1 LKHLRSFP
9 LPISDLAL
17 PARTSTPIM
26 REKKSTNVMEKRRNE
41 KKKVMEKRRNEKRE
55 SADLR
60 REKNELIMQQPVRS

>member
-1 LKHLRSFP
+1 
-9 LPISDLAL
+9 
-17 PARTSTPIM
+17 
-26 REKKSTNVMEKRRNE
+26 MEKRRNE